1 MSTQQSSAPVAAGE
15 RVILFDGVCKLCNA
29 WTRFIIRHDHEHLF
43 RLASVQSPAGQ
54 RLLEYFDMPT
64 TTFDTMLYV
73 EGDRAF
79 EKSDAFLRI
88 VVQLGWPWKLLAVA
102 RLCPRVVRDWCY
114 DRIARNRYT
123 IFGRYDQCVLPSSDH
138 EQRLMDD
145 TTSGDG

>member
-1 MSTQQSSAPVAAGE
+1 MSRQKSSAPVAEGE

-29 WTRFIIRHDHEHLF
+29 WSRFIIRHDDGRLF

-54 RLLEYFDMPT
+54 RILAHLDMST

-88 VVQLGWPWKLLAVA
+88 VVQLGWPWKLLVVA
-102 RLCPRVVRDWCY
+102 RLCPRVLRDWCY

-123 IFGRYDQCVLPSSDH
+123 IFGRYDQCVLPSPDH
-138 EQRLMDD
+138 DRRFLDD
-145 TTSGDG
+145 TIADDD

>member
-1 MSTQQSSAPVAAGE
+1 MSTQQSSAPVATGE

-138 EQRLMDD
+138 DRRFLND